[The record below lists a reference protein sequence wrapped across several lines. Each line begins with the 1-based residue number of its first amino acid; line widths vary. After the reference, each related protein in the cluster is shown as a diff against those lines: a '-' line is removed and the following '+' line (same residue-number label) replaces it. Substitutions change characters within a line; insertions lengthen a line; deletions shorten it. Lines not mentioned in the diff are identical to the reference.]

1 MARQLE
7 IALTGDIDDG
17 HEDIASC
24 LRPLCETLKS
34 CSVPMSIP
42 VVAQALEN
50 SPHKMRFLLDQG
62 IEITGHGDVHEPFVG
77 PVQVQ
82 RRRLQA
88 MRATFVKTLGMTPIG
103 FRAPYLAH
111 DQNLYVALSLEG
123 FRYDSSRTSHD
134 LWLRTWNLLSRRR
147 TSFRETFLTYPRTLI
162 RQVSGRASARPYPV
176 APRVVELPV
185 FELDDWFFFEYA
197 KGPKLGSSELEI
209 VSDTWMNTARR
220 LDGRDRVLV
229 IQAHPKRISPA
240 RLRVLEEFVA
250 QAKSEGHRFATLR
263 ELARSY
269 ERLSM

>member
-1 MARQLE
+1 MKRQMQ

-17 HEDIASC
+17 LEDLASC
-24 LRPLCETLKS
+24 LRPLCEMLNS
-34 CSVPMSIP
+34 CNVPMSIP
-42 VVAQALEN
+42 VVASALEN
-50 SPHKMRFLLDQG
+50 SPRKIGFLAEHG
-62 IEITGHGDVHEPFVG
+62 IEIAGHGDVHHPFVG
-77 PVQVQ
+77 PVDLQ
-82 RRRLQA
+82 RRRLRA
-88 MRATFVKTLGMTPIG
+88 MSDAFEKTLGTSPLG

-111 DQNLYVALSLEG
+111 DQNLYAALSLEG

-134 LWLRTWNLLSRRR
+134 FWLRTRSLFSRRH
-147 TSFRETFLTYPRTLI
+147 TSFRETFRTYPRTLI

-269 ERLSM
+269 ERLAM